1 MHSPRFNMTIRK
13 RILLYSALAL
23 GAFLAVVYFVSRF
36 ALLNGFSRL
45 ERNYAYGSV
54 RRIQNHLENEQTQLA
69 TVARDYAQWDRTYE
83 FMSRRRRSY
92 VRTELTDDTFNI
104 IHINLFLL
112 LDRSGR
118 IILSKEVGKL
128 AGW

>member
-54 RRIQNHLENEQTQLA
+54 RRIQNHLENCEDL
-69 TVARDYAQWDRTYE
+69 RLK
-83 FMSRRRRSY
+83 SRWTAYLHYFGLTWISRSY
-92 VRTELTDDTFNI
+92 TLRVGD
-104 IHINLFLL
+104 
-112 LDRSGR
+112 LDSGPFAIGDQSTRS
-118 IILSKEVGKL
+118 
-128 AGW
+128 